1 MSGARARAAHPIATL
16 ALPQVVFALVL
27 ALAIFACADGDAPLR
42 PDTTS
47 GRGGGSGAAGLLI
60 GQWSHDEV
68 FTDDNGGMHSSKTV
82 WRFGEDSTAQRLVIA
97 TALGA
102 DFADTVLANALWEA
116 SATQLTVTFQPPDTG
131 SVTFA
136 YQVHLSTLTL
146 GGVQFQRDE

>member
-1 MSGARARAAHPIATL
+1 MSGTRARDARPIPTL
-16 ALPQVVFALVL
+16 VLPRALIALVL

-47 GRGGGSGAAGLLI
+47 GRGGGNGAAGLLI

-68 FTDDNGGMHSSKTV
+68 FTDDNGGVHSSKTV
-82 WRFGEDSTAQRLVIA
+82 WRFGEDSSAQRLVIA
-97 TALGA
+97 TAVGA
-102 DFADTVLANALWEA
+102 DFADTVRANALWEA
-116 SATQLTVTFQPPDTG
+116 AGTQLTVTFQPPDTG

-136 YQVHLSTLTL
+136 YEVHLSTLTL

>member
-1 MSGARARAAHPIATL
+1 MSGARSRNAQRIAARGLPRAAI
-16 ALPQVVFALVL
+16 ALVL
-27 ALAIFACADGDAPLR
+27 TLAIFACVDGDAPLR

-47 GRGGGSGAAGLLI
+47 GRGGGNGAGALLI

-68 FTDDNGGMHSSKTV
+68 FTDDNGGVHSSKTV
-82 WRFGEDSTAQRLVIA
+82 WRFGSDSTAQRLVIA
-97 TALGA
+97 TDVAA
-102 DFADTVLANALWEA
+102 SFADTVLTNALWEA
-116 SATQLTVTFQPPDTG
+116 TGTALTVTFQPPDTG